1 MQRVCRAHG
10 CALAAAAL
18 QFPVAHP
25 CVACVIPGA
34 RSVSTPAA
42 PLLTQ
47 APRPTDKN
55 ASHHRD
61 LCGSGVRGARCCVD
75 RRGAVLTPDSAE
87 SIGQPQ

>member
-55 ASHHRD
+55 APLQPCLDRPPRCRRT
-61 LCGSGVRGARCCVD
+61 CG
-75 RRGAVLTPDSAE
+75 T
-87 SIGQPQ
+87 